1 MKLIGQFAP
10 STRSEVMLG
19 WIGLAVVGAFLLP
32 WIAIAIGCIMVG
44 IGAIFRG
51 ERALIVC
58 FPAGLALL
66 LLPALLFYLDRR
78 WYPRI
83 SQFVLDDNMLTYTLA
98 RESVATSRLIDDVSW
113 VAHRMHR
120 GHTRGYLV
128 KFTDG
133 SGIFVC
139 RSLSSA
145 DELAIA
151 LKNAV
156 KHRST
161 TLA

>member
-1 MKLIGQFAP
+1 
-10 STRSEVMLG
+10 
-19 WIGLAVVGAFLLP
+19 
-32 WIAIAIGCIMVG
+32 
-44 IGAIFRG
+44 
-51 ERALIVC
+51 
-58 FPAGLALL
+58 

-78 WYPRI
+78 WYPGI
-83 SQFVLDDNMLTYTLA
+83 SRFVLDDNRLTFTLA
-98 RESVATSRLIDDVSW
+98 RESVETSRQLDDVCW
-113 VAHRMHR
+113 VEYRMHR

-151 LKNAV
+151 LKNVV
-156 KHRST
+156 KDRST